1 MAKGGMNMKR
11 MKLGMAMASG
21 MVAGVLAWAA
31 STSPVQDSYVKI
43 DAASLVSTPQ
53 SAWARAILFSDAM
66 ETPPAGRGQ
75 RLDRKNYLS
84 MKLKSA
90 GTVWVP
96 EELAPKF
103 QALQVGDTYSFAGTV
118 DQISRRYYI
127 IVDACYRIQTL
138 DDMNE
143 QWTDMLHA
151 PEGSLNA
158 APGDAAG
165 ASMQA
170 LLIEAQNRL
179 VQMAKESNL
188 SVAQLIEA
196 QTDGG
201 QRIAETIVADALQGE
216 LKEKNKTAEELMIG
230 SVLALL
236 QKRAVLDESAKIA
249 SENAALPE
257 TLPDP
262 APVTAES
269 APVEV
274 AAVVEEVTIEPIV
287 PLPTEQPSAP
297 SPEVPVE
304 TPAVAL
310 PPEEL
315 AVVPDTDTAA
325 ADPAV
330 AGAEAAIPAPEP
342 ETMPPASAVQ
352 AAEPLAPEMM
362 SELPAG
368 TEESSIA
375 APSENEQKPEKSK
388 KRKRKSAEEKP
399 AVETDVLPVIEP
411 IEEVPSMAG
420 PAEAPPVEAIELQSG
435 PTVEEEIE
443 AHRATELILPAG
455 AEPGAE
461 PIAAPPTSM
470 LVVPLTENQQEM
482 IPLVSVQPTKAEL
495 AMMKKQAAVEQRERE
510 LAAKKAAEEEAD
522 RQQEAERL
530 ARIEAKRLAAM
541 AKKAEKEA
549 RLAEIARQRAEEQRA
564 REEAEARKA
573 AEWKAKQE
581 ALQAEAAA
589 KKAMEAEAKRLALE
603 EERALEAVRQ
613 TEILEKQAE
622 AVRIL
627 REETEKRLAEMA
639 ARKEAAETALRDL
652 EKQKAASLKK
662 LQEETDAQSAL
673 QSDELNARMAAE
685 EASQAESIR
694 IAQEVTAHEKT
705 VAEDASARISA
716 EIAAR
721 KEAEAKLKKL
731 EEEVR
736 EMEAKM
742 GKSGGSK
749 PTSLEAQK
757 PEAVEKAEAKAETEV
772 ETKKTMDSGD
782 LPEWMQPVQY

>member
-1 MAKGGMNMKR
+1 MKR

-21 MVAGVLAWAA
+21 ILAGVLAWAA
-31 STSPVQDSYVKI
+31 TTSPVQDSYVKI

-66 ETPPAGRGQ
+66 ETLPAGRVQ
-75 RLDRKNYLS
+75 RLDRKDYLA

-103 QALQVGDTYSFAGTV
+103 QTLRVGDTYSFAGTV

-138 DDMNE
+138 DNVNE

-151 PEGSLNA
+151 PERALNA
-158 APGDAAG
+158 APDATAG

-170 LLIEAQNRL
+170 LLIEAQNHL
-179 VQMAKESNL
+179 VKMAKESNL
-188 SVAQLIEA
+188 SVAQLIEG

-201 QRIAETIVADALQGE
+201 QRIAEIIVADALQGE

-236 QKRAVLDESAKIA
+236 QKQAVLDESAKIA

-262 APVTAES
+262 APVAAE
-269 APVEV
+269 APPVEV
-274 AAVVEEVTIEPIV
+274 AAVVEEVAIEPID
-287 PLPTEQPSAP
+287 PPTTEPPPPPSL
-297 SPEVPVE
+297 E
-304 TPAVAL
+304 
-310 PPEEL
+310 EEL
-315 AVVPDTDTAA
+315 AAAPDTAA
-325 ADPAV
+325 ADPEVAV
-330 AGAEAAIPAPEP
+330 VEKAIPGIEP
-342 ETMPPASAVQ
+342 ETMAPAIAV
-352 AAEPLAPEMM
+352 ADAEPPAPEMTA
-362 SELPAG
+362 ELPDGAG
-368 TEESSIA
+368 GTALA
-375 APSENEQKPEKSK
+375 APSEDEPKAEKPK
-388 KRKRKSAEEKP
+388 KRKKKSAEEKP
-399 AVETDVLPVIEP
+399 AVEMAVLPVLEP
-411 IEEVPSMAG
+411 MEAFPPMAG
-420 PAEAPPVEAIELQSG
+420 PAEAPPAEAIDRPSG

-443 AHRATELILPAG
+443 AHRAAEWILPAG

-495 AMMKKQAAVEQRERE
+495 AMMKKQAAVEERERE
-510 LAAKKAAEEEAD
+510 LAAKKAAAEEAD
-522 RQQEAERL
+522 RQYEADRL

-549 RLAEIARQRAEEQRA
+549 RLAEIVRQRAEEQRV
-564 REEAEARKA
+564 REEAAARKA

-581 ALQAEAAA
+581 TLQAEAAA

-603 EERALEAVRQ
+603 EKQALEAVRQ
-613 TEILEKQAE
+613 TEILEKQAA
-622 AVRIL
+622 AVRAM

-639 ARKEAAETALRDL
+639 ARKEAAEAAMREL
-652 EKQKAASLKK
+652 EEQKAASLKK
-662 LQEETDAQSAL
+662 LHQEAEAQSAF
-673 QSDELNARMAAE
+673 QAAELNARIAAE
-685 EASQAESIR
+685 EASRAESIR

-705 VAEDASARISA
+705 AGEDAAARIAA
-716 EIAAR
+716 ESAAR
-721 KEAEAKLKKL
+721 KEVEAKLKKL

-742 GKSGGSK
+742 GKSGGTK
-749 PTSLEAQK
+749 PTP
-757 PEAVEKAEAKAETEV
+757 PEAIGKAKAKAKTEKATKEAV
-772 ETKKTMDSGD
+772 DSGD
-782 LPEWMQPVQY
+782 LPEWMQPVQF